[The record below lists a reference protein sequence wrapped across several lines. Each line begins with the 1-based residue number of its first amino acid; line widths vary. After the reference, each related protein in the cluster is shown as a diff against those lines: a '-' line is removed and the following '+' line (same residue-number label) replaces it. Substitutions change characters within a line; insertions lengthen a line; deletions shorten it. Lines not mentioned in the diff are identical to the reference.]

1 MFLLVVWKQ
10 QQQEIFDRVE
20 RENALEDELEEYT
33 DVYEFIEKY
42 KNKEFAIELGEA
54 LSLNLYT
61 PPRTTIDESRETP
74 GAPKGERPKEI
85 LDIIYHRLEETFE
98 LKDTID
104 TIEELKKGV
113 LNEATFEKLF
123 DAIFQLSDTDDEQI
137 MILNLVLFIKDLEHD
152 YNNYLKES
160 KPAKGDKIIIL
171 IEKCIKKLNEKI
183 QLENYSFNIEMLND
197 EMLRQGTA
205 VKERLIM
212 PTYASLLSRGIL
224 EKDFHFKNPEQE
236 YDYTNILQD
245 QGYNPTGIT
254 AQRIELDGLC
264 PFTGENLL
272 GTELDKK
279 IYKFITEK
287 WLKYIF
293 TSLCRL
299 EMLYLYGNDLYI
311 IQYIFSLIMKNIE
324 FKVTINE
331 DGSEWKLQII
341 YTGTFEV
348 DISSK
353 GIKKMHLNL

>member
-1 MFLLVVWKQ
+1 MEYKQKYLKYKLKYLLLKQ
-10 QQQEIFDRVE
+10 QEEYVFTGGMEGIQEIFDRVE

-197 EMLRQGTA
+197 EMLRQGTDSKRKINNA
-205 VKERLIM
+205 NICFIIITWNFRERFSFQK
-212 PTYASLLSRGIL
+212 PRT
-224 EKDFHFKNPEQE
+224 
-236 YDYTNILQD
+236 
-245 QGYNPTGIT
+245 
-254 AQRIELDGLC
+254 RIRL
-264 PFTGENLL
+264 
-272 GTELDKK
+272 
-279 IYKFITEK
+279 Y
-287 WLKYIF
+287 KYI
-293 TSLCRL
+293 T
-299 EMLYLYGNDLYI
+299 
-311 IQYIFSLIMKNIE
+311 
-324 FKVTINE
+324 
-331 DGSEWKLQII
+331 GSRI
-341 YTGTFEV
+341 
-348 DISSK
+348 
-353 GIKKMHLNL
+353 